1 MDPRMRPLN
10 FFLAG
15 CCVGL
20 TAYSAGHV
28 DGVTAVLWGACALT
42 FLAFTVRE
50 E

>member
-20 TAYSAGHV
+20 AAYAAGGIDRTA
-28 DGVTAVLWGACALT
+28 AVLWAACALT